1 MQIYRLLN
9 FFDYKLYSCDRGV
22 KDRSLLR
29 VRKKNS
35 KFFGGPP
42 LVWAVAL
49 WIDYLKLF
57 EVAGLP
63 NILINYNELY
73 LSQREQPV
81 ALHFFRNKC
90 SELRTDVW
98 KVSDWYTIQFRSHS
112 SLLVLHWK
120 SNLQVHSVPAIEW
133 CNWTYETTNDRKKW
147 ITIYRNVRV
156 VNQHTS
162 SLALV
167 ITCVNWY
174 IF

>member
-35 KFFGGPP
+35 KFFWGGPP

-73 LSQREQPV
+73 VSVNNRLLSISLEINAVNSGRMCE
-81 ALHFFRNKC
+81 KC
-90 SELRTDVW
+90 PTGTPFN
-98 KVSDWYTIQFRSHS
+98 SDPIQVF
-112 SLLVLHWK
+112 
-120 SNLQVHSVPAIEW
+120 
-133 CNWTYETTNDRKKW
+133 
-147 ITIYRNVRV
+147 
-156 VNQHTS
+156 
-162 SLALV
+162 
-167 ITCVNWY
+167 
-174 IF
+174 